1 MRYPE
6 CEMTLTLGT
15 TELKSKVETP
25 HKRCLVGNG
34 FPATEDDQPVI
45 NAH

>member
-6 CEMTLTLGT
+6 CKTILTPGT

-25 HKRCLVGNG
+25 LARCLAGNG
-34 FPATEDDQPVI
+34 FPATDDDQPVI